1 MKVVG
6 GRNRPDTAGFAVTA
20 FTKLSKRLRS
30 YLGRRVP
37 PCDVDDVAQAV
48 YLRLLSTDAA
58 QVGEPLRYVLGV
70 ATHVVADYWEREGK
84 HNVLSGGDAL
94 ELLAEK
100 PSNALGDRLED
111 CLSVAQQIDDALS
124 KLSPMHRAVLLLLHR
139 EGLTYEETAEKLG
152 VKVSLVHTYAT
163 DARAK
168 VRMAHWHNE

>member
-6 GRNRPDTAGFAVTA
+6 GRKRPENAGFAVTA
-20 FTKLSKRLRS
+20 FTQLSSKLRS

-37 PCDVDDVAQAV
+37 ACDVDDVAQAV
-48 YLRLLSTDAA
+48 YLRLLNTDES
-58 QVGEPLRYVLGV
+58 QVGESVRYVMGV

-84 HNVLSGGDAL
+84 HHIPSEGDSL
-94 ELLAEK
+94 DELAEK
-100 PSNALGDRLED
+100 PSDALGDRLED

-124 KLSPMHRAVLLLLHR
+124 KLSPMHRAVLVLLHR
-139 EGLTYEETAEKLG
+139 DGMTYEEAAEKLG

-168 VRMAHWHNE
+168 IRMAHWHNE